1 MKKRVILSFVIALFM
16 VCFFAISI
24 SAATTNEFGTLETST
39 TIDLEGMSTDTKARV
54 VLFDGTEY
62 HTYPAQYIVTSAGD
76 MAFNFEKINTAFQK
90 SYALNSVIRI
100 EVPNTVKVVV
110 SGLFNYGKNNNLKEV
125 YFPSDSQVYKFN
137 WGCFEQN
144 TGLEKIN
151 IPASLTEY
159 NGTNHFAKCKALKE
173 VTFDEGYSVSAI
185 PNNFFQ
191 DCSSLEK
198 LVFPNCVTSI
208 GNGAFAVCSNLKT
221 IVFGANL
228 QTMGGPMSD
237 CSTSGSV
244 WYLPA
249 TFYASN
255 VTSEP
260 PSNMFHWAGTQTNGV
275 SGNSNNPKN
284 ITFVFT
290 GTKEQALALQARFK
304 AADAATGEGCVGLSR
319 LYDAI
324 LCTEAEYETLTGK
337 KVGESAT
344 GYYLVYGYNKCDA
357 FYGKEH
363 KEGAVER
370 KFEGAPYV
378 TNYVN
383 ASSCERCGKNF
394 IVGDPICGPL
404 FQNLGYSRSND
415 GTAFAYGISLNDQNI
430 SAYKAATGEEISY
443 GFILG
448 LAGSEAEAGKI
459 VSSEGEALISNSIV
473 TNFANVQYEKLNV
486 YYLKATKIETEAQR
500 ELNIYCN
507 AYVIENGVVS
517 YIGEVNDSYLPVAIK
532 VKDLPVKE

>member
-24 SAATTNEFGTLETST
+24 SAATTNEFGTPETST

-90 SYALNSVIRI
+90 SYALDSVIRI

-137 WGCFEQN
+137 WGCFEKN

-159 NGTNHFAKCKALKE
+159 NGTNHFAKCTALKE

-208 GNGAFAVCSNLKT
+208 GNGAFAVCSKLKT

-260 PSNMFHWAGTQTNGV
+260 PSNMFHWAGAQTNGV

-284 ITFVFT
+284 ITFVYT
-290 GTKEQALALQARFK
+290 GTKAQAEALQARFK

-319 LYDAI
+319 LYDAT
-324 LCTEAEYETLTGK
+324 LCTEAEYEALTGK
-337 KVGESAT
+337 KVGEIAT
-344 GYYLVYGYNKCDA
+344 GYYLVYGYNQCKA
-357 FYGKEH
+357 FYDDAHAYGEEAEKFLGAEYLTDYVIATTCQKCNENVIKETI
-363 KEGAVER
+363 ATAI
-370 KFEGAPYV
+370 F
-378 TNYVN
+378 TN
-383 ASSCERCGKNF
+383 K
-394 IVGDPICGPL
+394 
-404 FQNLGYSRSND
+404 GYSYANY
-415 GTAFAYGISLNDQNI
+415 GTGKSFTFGISLNEQSYSDYIAHNPDANI
-430 SAYKAATGEEISY
+430 KF
-443 GFILG
+443 GFII
-448 LAGSEAEAGKI
+448 GSVESDDNQILNADGTSKLVNHIITDFTNVEYQRLNRYD
-459 VSSEGEALISNSIV
+459 LIIHGIGDDDV
-473 TNFANVQYEKLNV
+473 DTPL
-486 YYLKATKIETEAQR
+486 
-500 ELNIYCN
+500 YCG
-507 AYVIENGVVS
+507 AYVIEDDS
-517 YIGEVNDSYLPVAIK
+517 IYYIGNTTTTKAVPITYSVLPVA
-532 VKDLPVKE
+532 

>member
-90 SYALNSVIRI
+90 SYALDSVIRI

-208 GNGAFAVCSNLKT
+208 GNGAFAVCSKLKT

-237 CSTSGSV
+237 CATSGST

-260 PSNMFHWAGTQTNGV
+260 PSNMFHWAGAQTNGV
-275 SGNSNNPKN
+275 SGNNNNPKN
-284 ITFVFT
+284 ITFVYT
-290 GTKEQALALQARFK
+290 GTKAQAEALQARFK

-319 LYDAI
+319 LYDAT

-344 GYYLVYGYNKCDA
+344 GYYLVYGYNACKA
-357 FYGKEH
+357 FYNDEHSHGAEQEKFLGAEYLTDYVIATTCQKCNENVIKETI
-363 KEGAVER
+363 ATAI
-370 KFEGAPYV
+370 F
-378 TNYVN
+378 TN
-383 ASSCERCGKNF
+383 K
-394 IVGDPICGPL
+394 
-404 FQNLGYSRSND
+404 GYSYASY
-415 GTAFAYGISLNDQNI
+415 GTGKSFTFGISLNEQSYSDYIAHNPDANI
-430 SAYKAATGEEISY
+430 KF
-443 GFILG
+443 GFII
-448 LAGSEAEAGKI
+448 GSVESDDNQILNADGTSKLVNHIITDFTNVEYQRLNRYD
-459 VSSEGEALISNSIV
+459 LIIHGIGDDDV
-473 TNFANVQYEKLNV
+473 EMQF
-486 YYLKATKIETEAQR
+486 
-500 ELNIYCN
+500 YCG
-507 AYVIENGVVS
+507 AYVIEDS
-517 YIGEVNDSYLPVAIK
+517 SIYYIGNTTTDGAVPITYDKLPV
-532 VKDLPVKE
+532 VNS